1 MIIIGLTGGI
11 GSGKT
16 TISKM
21 FNELG
26 VPVYYTDIE
35 AKKIMNTSIQV
46 KHKLIHEFGED
57 AYRNDQLN
65 REYLAKIV
73 FNSKERL
80 SIINSIVHPEV
91 ESHFKAW
98 VKTQH
103 APYVIQ
109 ESALIFENKKQND
122 FDIIITITAPLQD
135 RIQRVKDRDG
145 VTEEQILNRIKNQ
158 IDDEFKV
165 ENSDYVIHNIDLI
178 DTKSRVKTVFDQ
190 LLLQSRD

>member
-1 MIIIGLTGGI
+1 
-11 GSGKT
+11 
-16 TISKM
+16 M

-57 AYRNDQLN
+57 AYHNDQLN